1 MLSSG
6 IFKKCAI
13 CDIRIRVNV
22 YDTRFTF
29 VPPYLPN
36 YSPGIKVS
44 FYTPLTTAEDL
55 MMQNSTFDKLKT

>member
-6 IFKKCAI
+6 IFTKCAI

-29 VPPYLPN
+29 VPP
-36 YSPGIKVS
+36 
-44 FYTPLTTAEDL
+44 LTYQTILQE
-55 MMQNSTFDKLKT
+55 LKSHSILLSQLRKI